1 VIVLDTHVWIWR
13 ESDPERLSADAR
25 AAIGSAPAVGVSPI
39 SCWELATLAAR
50 GRIRLTM
57 GIGDWT
63 ARALV
68 RATLLPLTAEIA
80 VEAGGLGA
88 AGFHGDPADRLIYAT
103 AVASGAKLVTRDE
116 HIRSFDPRR
125 CIW

>member
-13 ESDPERLSADAR
+13 ESDPARLSARAT
-25 AAIGSAPAVGVSPI
+25 AAIESAGEVGVSPI

-50 GRIRLTM
+50 GRIRMTL
-57 GIGDWT
+57 GIGEWV
-63 ARALV
+63 ARALA
-68 RATLLPLTAEIA
+68 RATLLPLSAEAA

-103 AVASGAKLVTRDE
+103 AVASGAKLITRDE
-116 HIRSFDPRR
+116 QIRSFDPRR